1 MKKIIMICIFTAFAV
16 LQFSCV
22 QKTKKVII
30 HLKLHVTGIK
40 DIKSAGIR
48 GDGKPLS
55 WDKDLEMKPLIND
68 SLYTAT
74 FTTVTGY
81 NFVECKFTVN
91 GQTEL
96 NGQPNRRIN
105 FKDRNEVNYEATFNQ
120 P

>member
-1 MKKIIMICIFTAFAV
+1 MFTAFAM

-22 QKTKKVII
+22 QKTRKVTI
-30 HLKLHVTGIK
+30 HMKLHVTGIK
-40 DIKSAGIR
+40 DVKSAGII
-48 GDGKPLS
+48 GNGKPLS
-55 WDKDLEMKPLIND
+55 WEKDLEMKPFVKD

-81 NFVECKFTVN
+81 NFLECKFTIN

-105 FKDRNEVNYEATFNQ
+105 FKDRNEVNYEATFNK